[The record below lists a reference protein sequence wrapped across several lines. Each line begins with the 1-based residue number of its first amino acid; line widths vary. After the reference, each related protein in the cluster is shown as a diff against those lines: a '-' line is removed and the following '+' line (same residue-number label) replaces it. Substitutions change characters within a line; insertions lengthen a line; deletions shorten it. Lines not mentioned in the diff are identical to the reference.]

1 MKVNI
6 VSGATYYPTKITN
19 NINRATETGGQKN
32 IEPNKISNFEK
43 ILFEKLNADEA
54 AEIQKLFGDFN
65 IDKTGKNVGSNN
77 SFAGK
82 LGAIP
87 RGKFVDIKI

>member
-1 MKVNI
+1 MKINI
-6 VSGATYYPTKITN
+6 VSGATYYPTKIN
-19 NINRATETGGQKN
+19 KNINRAAEAGGQKN

-43 ILFEKLNADEA
+43 ILFDKLNAEEA
-54 AEIQKLFGDFN
+54 TEIQKLFGDFH
-65 IDKTGKNVGSNN
+65 IDEAGKNFGKNN
-77 SFAGK
+77 WFAGK